1 MHNTEPQKARLNNI
15 AIGKEHQYNTD
26 MKRDI
31 DLDPLTA
38 LLVLF
43 LLVCMG
49 GVIAGIIKIIISF
62 F

>member
-1 MHNTEPQKARLNNI
+1 
-15 AIGKEHQYNTD
+15 

>member
-1 MHNTEPQKARLNNI
+1 
-15 AIGKEHQYNTD
+15 

-49 GVIAGIIKIIISF
+49 VYIAGIIKIIISIF
-62 F
+62 